1 MTKKELKQKMLDFI
15 NRQDDNVK
23 DEWYATNRGVYKF
36 VIEEFAKEEFGID
49 LEK

>member
-15 NRQDDNVK
+15 NRQDDYVK
-23 DEWYATNRGVYKF
+23 DEWYGTNYDIYYDIMK
-36 VIEEFAKEEFGID
+36 EFAEDLGIE

>member
-15 NRQDDNVK
+15 NRQDDYVK
-23 DEWYATNRGVYKF
+23 DEWYATNY
-36 VIEEFAKEEFGID
+36 VIYCHIMKEFAEDLGIE